1 MVIAGGSKTLQWDF
15 YVTKSLMKLLKANG
29 LGERRKVR
37 RGCRGSGELL
47 NHRSEV
53 VGVGGENGGGCKP

>member
-1 MVIAGGSKTLQWDF
+1 MTQDSIKKKV
-15 YVTKSLMKLLKANG
+15 M
-29 LGERRKVR
+29 GERRKVR